1 MFDRLIEWVTSFAEL
16 FKPFCVLQ
24 PYEEGVIVRL
34 GQFQRKIG
42 PGGFHWMYPFNIDQM
57 WHDNVVPQTH
67 LLSGLATTTSDGK
80 AIGFDAIITYQ
91 INDIEKAILKVN
103 AVKDAIA
110 DTCQGIIGTSLSD
123 STWNDILHGNVVEAL
138 TTACRKKGWKW
149 GIEILQVQLSGIC
162 LVRNMRLSGAGS
174 QHSMDISHHV

>member
-1 MFDRLIEWVTSFAEL
+1 MFDRLIDFLVSFADL

-34 GQFQRKIG
+34 GQFERKIG
-42 PGGFHWMYPFNIDQM
+42 PGGFHWMWPFHIDQM

-67 LLSGLATTTSDGK
+67 QLAGMATTTVDGK
-80 AIGFDAIITYQ
+80 GIGFDAIITYR
-91 INDIEKAILKVN
+91 ITDIEKAILKVN

-110 DTCQGIIGTSLSD
+110 DTCQGIIGTTLSEA
-123 STWNDILHGNVVEAL
+123 TWEDVLHGRATEAL
-138 TTACRKKGWKW
+138 TEACRKKGWRW
-149 GIEILQVQLSGIC
+149 GIEILQVQLSGVC
-162 LVRNMRLSGAGS
+162 LVRNIRLSGSAS